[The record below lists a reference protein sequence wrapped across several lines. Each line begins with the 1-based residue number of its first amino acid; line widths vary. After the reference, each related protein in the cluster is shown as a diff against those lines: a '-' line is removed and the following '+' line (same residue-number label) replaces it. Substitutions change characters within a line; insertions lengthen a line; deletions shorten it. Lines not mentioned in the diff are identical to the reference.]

1 MRFSYT
7 YVCRVCFHMLS
18 WCGASD
24 PRCDLRRKVPGT
36 TDYAPCGGEMRK
48 L

>member
-18 WCGASD
+18 WCGASE
-24 PRCDLRRKVPGT
+24 PRCDLPRKKSGF
-36 TDYAPCGGEMRK
+36 DERQPCGGEMRK